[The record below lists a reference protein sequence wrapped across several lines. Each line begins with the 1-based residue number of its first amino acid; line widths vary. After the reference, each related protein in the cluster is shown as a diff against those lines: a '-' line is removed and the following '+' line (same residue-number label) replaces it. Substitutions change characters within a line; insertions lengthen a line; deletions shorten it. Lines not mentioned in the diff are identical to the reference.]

1 MYQTGKDQGDE
12 IKLLKSAKNQHE
24 RKIELLTSTLDIKE
38 QQIVQLLKSDEKN
51 KEEIKTLKLK
61 GK

>member
-1 MYQTGKDQGDE
+1 M
-12 IKLLKSAKNQHE
+12 KSAKIQHE
-24 RKIELLTSTLDIKE
+24 RKIELLISTLDIKE
-38 QQIVQLLKSDEKN
+38 QQIFQLLKSDEQN

>member
-1 MYQTGKDQGDE
+1 M
-12 IKLLKSAKNQHE
+12 KSAKNQHE